1 MYPCMLSHFS
11 RAWLFAMLWTV
22 ACRAPLSMGLSRQ
35 EYWSGLPC
43 PPPGIFPTQ
52 GLKAHLLRLLHWQVG
67 SLPLALPGKPPLV
80 IPTKCFLLFVFRYMS
95 HGRFLQKGKL
105 ATWLVLVNEIYHMSP
120 PGRNSKGWYAVYP
133 YYFLLGKH
141 GNIEMK
147 LPSIWGLEWGREKA
161 KIPAHL
167 R

>member
-1 MYPCMLSHFS
+1 MLSHFS
-11 RAWLFAMLWTV
+11 RVRFFMNPLTK
-22 ACRAPLSMGLSRQ
+22 ACQVTLSVGFSRQ

-43 PPPGIFPTQ
+43 PPPGDPPKSGITPT
-52 GLKAHLLRLLHWQVG
+52 
-67 SLPLALPGKPPLV
+67 SLMSPALAGGFFTTSTTWEAP
-80 IPTKCFLLFVFRYMS
+80 ISDTKYFLLFVFRYMS
-95 HGRFLQKGKL
+95 HGRFLWKGKL
-105 ATWLVLVNEIYHMSP
+105 ATWLVLVNEIYHVSP
-120 PGRNSKGWYAVYP
+120 AGRNSKSRYAVHP

-147 LPSIWGLEWGREKA
+147 LPSVWGLERGREKA